1 MQLTKQ
7 FTRGYAIKYQEALI
21 GVEMQTGKPAYD
33 LEIVLDCM
41 IKDGLSLV
49 SAMRQLAID
58 VERDDA
64 VFIEVTE

>member
-1 MQLTKQ
+1 
-7 FTRGYAIKYQEALI
+7 
-21 GVEMQTGKPAYD
+21 MQTGKPAYD

-49 SAMRQLAID
+49 SAMRQLAVD
-58 VERDDA
+58 VDRDDA

>member
-1 MQLTKQ
+1 MS
-7 FTRGYAIKYQEALI
+7 
-21 GVEMQTGKPAYD
+21 GKPAYD

>member
-1 MQLTKQ
+1 MKLTEQ

-21 GVEMQTGKPAYD
+21 GVEMSGKPAYD